1 MPLSATGLWY
11 EWHGPADGEVLI
23 LSPGMGGSAG
33 YWAPNLAAL
42 SERYHVLLYDHRG
55 TGRSDRSLP
64 GEVSVG
70 TMADDVLGLMAEFD
84 IRNPHFVGH
93 ALGGVIGLELGMRGD
108 VGKLVIVNGW
118 RKPDPH
124 FERCFETRLE
134 LLHKSG
140 PAAYVRAQ
148 PIFLYPANWISA
160 NTGLLDLEAEHQIAQ
175 FQPIENLEKR
185 IAAARAFEIWL
196 DMVWNVLVIGTADDM
211 LVPSNASKE
220 LAASLCGG
228 EYIEMKWGG
237 HACNVTDPDTFN
249 KLVLDF
255 LGS

>member
-1 MPLSATGLWY
+1 MLSASGLWY
-11 EWHGPADGEVLI
+11 EWHGPANGEVLI
-23 LSPGMGGSAG
+23 LSPGMGGSAS
-33 YWAPNLAAL
+33 YWEPNLSAL
-42 SERYHVLLYDHRG
+42 SERYRVLLYDHRG
-55 TGRSDRSLP
+55 TGRSDRALP

-70 TMADDVLGLMAEFD
+70 TMAEDVLGLMAELD
-84 IRNPHFVGH
+84 IRDPHFVGH
-93 ALGGVIGLELGMRGD
+93 ALGGVIGLELGMLGR

-118 RKPDPH
+118 GEPDPH

-160 NTGLLDLEAEHQIAQ
+160 NIGLLNAEAEHQIAQ

-185 IAAARAFEIWL
+185 IAAARAFEIWF
-196 DMVWNVLVIGTADDM
+196 DMVWDVLVIGTADDM

-220 LAASLCGG
+220 LAAHLTGG

>member
-1 MPLSATGLWY
+1 MLSATGLWY

-23 LSPGMGGSAG
+23 LSPGMGGSAN
-33 YWAPNLAAL
+33 YWEPNLAAL
-42 SERYHVLLYDHRG
+42 SERYRVLLYDHRG

-70 TMADDVLGLMAEFD
+70 TMGEDVLGLMAELD
-84 IRNPHFVGH
+84 IRDPHFVGH
-93 ALGGVIGLELGMRGD
+93 ALGGVIGLELGMLGRI
-108 VGKLVIVNGW
+108 GKLVIVNGW
-118 RKPDPH
+118 GEPDPH

-134 LLHKSG
+134 LLRKSG

-148 PIFLYPANWISA
+148 PIFLYPANWISGNIA
-160 NTGLLDLEAEHQIAQ
+160 LLNAEAEHQIAQ

-185 IAAARAFEIWL
+185 IAAARDFGIWF
-196 DMVWNVLVIGTADDM
+196 DMVWDVLVIGTADDM
-211 LVPSNASKE
+211 LVPSNASKK
-220 LAASLCGG
+220 LAANLTGG

-237 HACNVTDPDTFN
+237 HACNVTDPETFN
-249 KLVLDF
+249 RLVLDF

>member
-1 MPLSATGLWY
+1 MLSAAGLWY

-33 YWAPNLAAL
+33 YWAPNLPAL
-42 SERYHVLLYDHRG
+42 SERYRVLLYDHRG
-55 TGRSDRSLP
+55 TGRSDRALP
-64 GEVSVG
+64 GEVSIG
-70 TMADDVLGLMAEFD
+70 TMAEDVLGLMAELEILD
-84 IRNPHFVGH
+84 PHFVGH
-93 ALGGVIGLELGMRGD
+93 ALGGVIGLELGMLGR
-108 VGKLVIVNGW
+108 VRKLVIVNGW
-118 RKPDPH
+118 GEPDPH

-134 LLHKSG
+134 LLRKSG

-160 NTGLLDLEAEHQIAQ
+160 NIGLLNVEAEHQIAQ

-185 IAAARAFEIWL
+185 IAAARAFGIWF
-196 DMVWNVLVIGTADDM
+196 DMVWDVLVIGTADDM
-211 LVPSNASKE
+211 LVPSNASKK
-220 LAASLCGG
+220 LAANLCGG

-237 HACNVTDPDTFN
+237 HASNVTDPDTFN